1 MKHKLLDTS
10 TAQSPTGLP
19 TQRRLFR
26 VPRGAFSSRLVAL
39 YARTGSN
46 LAFTFAD
53 PPFTLWSAPV
63 DFVTESDELPF
74 DAVMDEDGNLHVA
87 YTQSGTGAL
96 RVIKLAY
103 VNGNWSPQSAVT
115 VYDAATSANTH
126 PSIVLDAYNRLWV
139 AWARDDAGTIT
150 LRVKSSV
157 DGGVTWG
164 AGSSDAGTD
173 LSGSV
178 ASVHAR
184 LVARPTHQH
193 CLYTTPAPVTSKS
206 RRVRS
211 TEPAGS
217 PPDGAGV
224 APPPTHLHCLYTIGG
239 TQARHR
245 KIDLDAALW
254 DAADILYSGSGL
266 SADITG
272 AVAPDGKLGALFV
285 ADSMLFLK
293 EYDGAMWGALQTVS
307 DQLCLSPSLRYVG
320 LTPYALFLRNIG
332 TDQNR
337 LLESHRSGATFTT
350 SAPVLPGQ
358 SPFASVFCHDAD
370 APIPFADLTTQAEST
385 SGGDIAHPTSGGL
398 LESIS
403 DALYLGADAR
413 FSFARFLLSQVG
425 VAGVVTWAYWNGA
438 EWTAFV
444 PASGSYDF
452 TSANKGVR
460 LFTDDNATPADWQ
473 KTTVNGANRY
483 WIRILCTTAFTT
495 VPIGSQITSVP
506 EMTHLSMN

>member
-184 LVARPTHQH
+184 LVAR
-193 CLYTTPAPVTSKS
+193 
-206 RRVRS
+206 
-211 TEPAGS
+211 
-217 PPDGAGV
+217 
-224 APPPTHLHCLYTIGG
+224 PTHLHCLYTIGG